1 MNNEYPQ
8 YKLLL
13 RGSLPQKKMFGDN
26 VSVYNSDSK
35 SHDKFHRRHID
46 ISLHRVREVI
56 AAGVISFRFLA
67 GKDNSAD
74 ILSKH
79 WAY

>member
-1 MNNEYPQ
+1 MNIRNTNCY
-8 YKLLL
+8 L
-13 RGSLPQKKMFGDN
+13 GVTFCKKCYMFGDN
-26 VSVYNSDSK
+26 VSVYNSDSMP
-35 SHDKFHRRHID
+35 HDKLHRRHID
-46 ISLHRVREVI
+46 LSLHRVREVI